1 MGHGD
6 GEQEYET
13 VGGAAGQL
21 GCGAVTDGQETAPR
35 IVILSAVFLTAP
47 LPIRP
52 ADYSSSANN
61 PAAVSCGAATA
72 GTSSIRGG
80 GGS

>member
-1 MGHGD
+1 MGHGN

-13 VGGAAGQL
+13 IGPTSWLAKERGPLSAGPFSFRTVVAGQEA
-21 GCGAVTDGQETAPR
+21 GPHH
-35 IVILSAVFLTAP
+35 
-47 LPIRP
+47 
-52 ADYSSSANN
+52 YSSSASN

>member
-1 MGHGD
+1 MVGQRKGPLSA
-6 GEQEYET
+6 GPFSFRT
-13 VGGAAGQL
+13 VVAGQEA
-21 GCGAVTDGQETAPR
+21 GPHH
-35 IVILSAVFLTAP
+35 
-47 LPIRP
+47 
-52 ADYSSSANN
+52 YSSSASN